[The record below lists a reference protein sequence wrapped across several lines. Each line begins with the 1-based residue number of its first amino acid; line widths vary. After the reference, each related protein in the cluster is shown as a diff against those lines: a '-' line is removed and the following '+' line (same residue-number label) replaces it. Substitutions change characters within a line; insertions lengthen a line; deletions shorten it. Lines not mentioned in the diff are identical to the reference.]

1 LEITMSLTATE
12 AKNRFGQVLELAQ
25 RQPVHIDK
33 AGRRHSVV
41 MSAAH
46 YDSLLAAAQSPVAV
60 EHGEAGRRFYELYKD
75 WVDLQNGLVDASGI
89 PGEEYRTW

>member
-1 LEITMSLTATE
+1 MNLTATD
-12 AKNRFGQVLELAQ
+12 AKNRFGRVLEQAQ
-25 RQPVHIDK
+25 RQPVIIEK

-46 YDSLLAAAQSPVAV
+46 YDSLLAAVQGPAAV
-60 EHGEAGRRFYELYKD
+60 EHGEAGRRFYEQYKD
-75 WVDLQNGLVDASGI
+75 WVDLHNSLVEAHGI